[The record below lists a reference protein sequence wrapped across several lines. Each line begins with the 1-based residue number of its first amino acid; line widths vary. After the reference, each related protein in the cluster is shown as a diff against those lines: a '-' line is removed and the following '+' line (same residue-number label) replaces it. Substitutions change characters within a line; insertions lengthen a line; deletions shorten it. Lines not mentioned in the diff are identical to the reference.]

1 MAWIESHSILIDHSK
16 VRDVARV
23 LNTKPVYLIGHLHCL
38 WHKVIELKED
48 GDISAWTDEDI
59 AYYAKWD
66 DDPKVFYEAL
76 RNRFIDEFE
85 QKSGSQLKMKVVH
98 DWLDYAW
105 KYLFSKY
112 HTSNPNLLKRI
123 EKKYADLA
131 RSKGRPKGRP
141 KGYPEGEPPN
151 QPNQPDLTKPDH
163 TILPAGERKVL
174 TERFE
179 RFWKTYP
186 KKLGKG
192 NAEKA
197 WFKIKPGEQLT
208 VDILA
213 AIERGKT
220 SAQWT
225 KDDGQFIPYPA
236 TWLNRKGWED
246 EYSEAK
252 KEDRFGFLKK
262 GDSS

>member
-16 VRDVARV
+16 VRDVART
-23 LNTKPVYLIGHLHCL
+23 LNIKPVYLIGHLHCL
-38 WHKVIELKED
+38 WHKVIELRED
-48 GDISAWTDEDI
+48 GDITTWTDEDV

-85 QKSGSQLKMKVVH
+85 QKNAHPLKIKVVH

-123 EKKYADLA
+123 EKKYAELA
-131 RSKGRPKGRP
+131 KSKGRPKGRP
-141 KGYPEGEPPN
+141 KGYPEGALPN
-151 QPNQPDLTKPDH
+151 QPNLTKPDQPNL
-163 TILPAGERKVL
+163 TVPAGERKVL
-174 TERFE
+174 EERFE
-179 RFWKTYP
+179 RFWKAYP

-197 WFKIKPGEQLT
+197 WFRIRPGEQLT
-208 VDILA
+208 AEILSA
-213 AIERGKT
+213 VERAKT
-220 SAQWT
+220 SVQWM

-236 TWLNRKGWED
+236 TWLNRKSWED
-246 EYSEAK
+246 EYAEGK